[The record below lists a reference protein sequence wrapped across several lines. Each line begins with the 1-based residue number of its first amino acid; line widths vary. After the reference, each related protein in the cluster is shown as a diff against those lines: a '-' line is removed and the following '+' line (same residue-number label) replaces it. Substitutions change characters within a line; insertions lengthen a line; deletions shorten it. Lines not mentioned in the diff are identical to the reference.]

1 MITDLHPY
9 KHTNA
14 VKAKSDEP
22 ANCFHH
28 GHQSASNLG
37 SFSLAVG
44 AANFRATT
52 CSSWAGSV
60 PGRHGR
66 SASSVLGPREFLK
79 NIFRTNELA
88 HRFTSANLQNAGVQF
103 QALPGHQTGIRRTLP
118 QSVRGVAD
126 ELVQLDAGEFLRQQL
141 IHPSRPGA
149 QPWPA
154 RLLPQRA
161 LCLASTM
168 CDTRSSRPI
177 SSPAGKRRKD
187 EQRQTTGPEQLH
199 TY

>member
-1 MITDLHPY
+1 ML
-9 KHTNA
+9 
-14 VKAKSDEP
+14 
-22 ANCFHH
+22 
-28 GHQSASNLG
+28 QLG
-37 SFSLAVG
+37 WQ
-44 AANFRATT
+44 
-52 CSSWAGSV
+52 C

-79 NIFRTNELA
+79 NILRTNELA

-126 ELVQLDAGEFLRQQL
+126 ELVQLDAGEFLRQQ
-141 IHPSRPGA
+141 IINPSRPGA

-161 LCLASTM
+161 LFAWPQQCV
-168 CDTRSSRPI
+168 TRAHRG
-177 SSPAGKRRKD
+177 SPAGKRRKD
-187 EQRQTTGPEQLH
+187 EQRQTCMTGPEQLH